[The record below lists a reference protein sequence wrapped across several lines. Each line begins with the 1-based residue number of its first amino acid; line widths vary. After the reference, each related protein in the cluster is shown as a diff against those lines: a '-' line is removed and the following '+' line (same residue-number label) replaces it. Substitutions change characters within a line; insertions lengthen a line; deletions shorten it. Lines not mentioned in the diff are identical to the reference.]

1 MRQFW
6 PIVYHTQYNPL
17 ELLWAKRKKEMNLW
31 KVIPLRMKMTKLE
44 SRYWGMKR
52 VLGSMVINPICKGR
66 STIFPTKLLTTS
78 ISPASVFTTRFE
90 SCNKNPSFVLH
101 SSLFS
106 LSLLQSSSS
115 SSSSSSPSPSLLQSF
130 LPSLSLSL
138 LLSSLPSLSPL
149 QTSSSTKL
157 TTIAKP

>member
-1 MRQFW
+1 MQQFW

-52 VLGSMVINPICKGR
+52 VLGSMVINPICKGL

-90 SCNKNPSFVLH
+90 SCNKNPSSVLH

-115 SSSSSSPSPSLLQSF
+115 PSPSLLQSF
-130 LPSLSLSL
+130 LPSPSLSL
-138 LLSSLPSLSPL
+138 LLSSLPSPFLSLL
-149 QTSSSTKL
+149 QSSSSTKL